1 MVSPAIPALIC
12 LLLCSSAYG
21 RSCSSVSGSVFVD
34 ANSDNVKAST
44 EKYVQGAKL
53 TLLSSND
60 VVVASTT
67 SDASGMFAF
76 KGQFDTGRYS
86 IRSPISPLSVP
97 VKIDS
102 DDDVAG
108 ILYPLST
115 QQFTSNGGQDVKAAQ
130 PSGVP
135 PSDQTSGGSPSGL
148 SKTHMII
155 IGSCVAAVVVAAVIV
170 GIVVRRRRIAARP
183 QARPQIVIAGAQLY
197 SPPAASAPPLH
208 DDSSASFEIVK
219 PAATSAV

>member
-1 MVSPAIPALIC
+1 MVSRAFPALIC

-21 RSCSSVSGSVFVD
+21 RSCSSVSGAVFVD
-34 ANSDNVKAST
+34 ANSDNVKAPS

-53 TLLSSND
+53 TLVTSNN
-60 VVVASTT
+60 VVVSSTT
-67 SDASGMFAF
+67 SDASGNFEF
-76 KGQFDTGRYS
+76 KGQFDNGRYS
-86 IRSPISPLSVP
+86 IRSPISPLSMP
-97 VKIDS
+97 VQIDRG
-102 DDDVAG
+102 DDVSN
-108 ILYPLST
+108 ILYPLSS
-115 QQFTSNGGQDVKAAQ
+115 QQSTSDGGQDSKGAQ

>member
-1 MVSPAIPALIC
+1 
-12 LLLCSSAYG
+12 
-21 RSCSSVSGSVFVD
+21 
-34 ANSDNVKAST
+34 VKAST

-53 TLLSSND
+53 TLLSSNN

-97 VKIDS
+97 IKIDS

-135 PSDQTSGGSPSGL
+135 PSDQAGDRAPTGF
-148 SKTHMII
+148 SKTHIII
-155 IGSCVAAVVVAAVIV
+155 IGSCVAAVVVAAIVV
-170 GIVVRRRRIAARP
+170 GIVVRRRRVAARS
-183 QARPQIVIAGAQLY
+183 QARPQIVIAGGQLY
-197 SPPAASAPPLH
+197 HPPPASAPPLQ
-208 DDSSASFEIVK
+208 DDSSASVEFVK